1 MSDDAAPQAHVR
13 TPETDEVLRRVGRN
27 VVTFQQIEHLLK
39 FLTAHSAVSAPMSEL
54 SVRLEQQVAAVQGKT
69 MGMLAGKLMDD
80 VLQPQ
85 VDHQAPEEID
95 EVWLGFRF
103 SIEADAE
110 FVDRHDQEMRALVDA
125 RNDLIHHFLPQ
136 WVAAVD
142 GNSESALNYLDAQ
155 RAEAGRMLERLTGW
169 ARSIE
174 MGRQQMANYWASPEG
189 QREFEVAFLRSARL
203 VAMLGEIAMRTARA
217 DGWALLS
224 TAGHLIRREAPT
236 ELADL
241 RKRFGQPGLK
251 GVLLATEL
259 FDVNEESLP
268 NGGTRTVYR
277 INGRYEL
284 QLPRDSASCQSD

>member
-1 MSDDAAPQAHVR
+1 
-13 TPETDEVLRRVGRN
+13 
-27 VVTFQQIEHLLK
+27 
-39 FLTAHSAVSAPMSEL
+39 
-54 SVRLEQQVAAVQGKT
+54 
-69 MGMLAGKLMDD
+69 
-80 VLQPQ
+80 
-85 VDHQAPEEID
+85 
-95 EVWLGFRF
+95 
-103 SIEADAE
+103 
-110 FVDRHDQEMRALVDA
+110 
-125 RNDLIHHFLPQ
+125 
-136 WVAAVD
+136 
-142 GNSESALNYLDAQ
+142 
-155 RAEAGRMLERLTGW
+155 MLERLTGW